1 MKSREQETSSE
12 TIVLFFVFCE
22 RNRMNQM
29 PVRKQNKMLKERWH
43 EEADALASKNMKMIM
58 KGNSNMLENF
68 QRGVE
73 GAIGRS
79 KSNLWSGQISSDM
92 AKSDVTLNEYFGGIS
107 QEAHYKLLPPKTT
120 DYTTY
125 TLLLAPA
132 GWLAGRLDG
141 IPSRFRGRYWRNRL
155 HICLVTRSYQTKFCL
170 SGR

>member
-1 MKSREQETSSE
+1 MARGGRCLSFQKHENDY
-12 TIVLFFVFCE
+12 E
-22 RNRMNQM
+22 RQQQHAGEL
-29 PVRKQNKMLKERWH
+29 PE
-43 EEADALASKNMKMIM
+43 
-58 KGNSNMLENF
+58 G
-68 QRGVE
+68 GVE

-79 KSNLWSGQISSDM
+79 KSNSWSGQISSDM

-132 GWLAGRLDG
+132 GWLAVRLDG
-141 IPSRFRGRYWRNRL
+141 IPSRSRGRYWRNRL